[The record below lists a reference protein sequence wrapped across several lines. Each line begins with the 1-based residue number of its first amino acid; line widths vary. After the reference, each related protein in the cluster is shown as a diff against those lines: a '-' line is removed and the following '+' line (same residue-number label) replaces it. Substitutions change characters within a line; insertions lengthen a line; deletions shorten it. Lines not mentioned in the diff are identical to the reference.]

1 MSACMQTTRAASQR
15 VHNKLCY
22 YSLSIIY
29 VAHIWALLSHTCCS
43 YIDSIL
49 ITDEGRCR
57 DKLNPKRDT
66 VRLTSSRCLAV
77 RSNKSCKWFLI
88 TAIKGKQVSKLTS
101 SPKPAVIRLSSSRCE
116 ESMWPQAVRFV
127 SDEADAQMKW
137 IAKKKGKQADVRLF
151 SSRFEAAN
159 GKKQAMQTMGSKGY
173 LPSKGLRARN
183 QKKKCKSQTGCR
195 KTVKLFKRE
204 IWCQDNK
211 FPKTRRGSRE
221 AFQLSIWGSHW
232 QQAMHM
238 IVQLSSFLMYWGRE
252 Q

>member
-15 VHNKLCY
+15 VHNKFCY

-66 VRLTSSRCLAV
+66 VRLSSSRCLAV

-137 IAKKKGKQADVRLF
+137 IAKKSKQADVRLF

-183 QKKKCKSQTGCR
+183 QKKN
-195 KTVKLFKRE
+195 V
-204 IWCQDNK
+204 N
-211 FPKTRRGSRE
+211 PK
-221 AFQLSIWGSHW
+221 
-232 QQAMHM
+232 QAA
-238 IVQLSSFLMYWGRE
+238 VRLSSFLSEKSGVKIINFQKQEEAPVRLSSSRYEVATGNKPCIWLFNSVVFWCTE
-252 Q
+252 DASNK